1 MTDTTVVHLAGQAML
16 IIAELAGPALA
27 VTLVV
32 GLVVSLF
39 QAVTSIQESTLSFL
53 PKLVAVAL
61 VLLLTGQ
68 WMVGQLVGFVEQLY
82 ASIPGLVQ
90 K

>member
-1 MTDTTVVHLAGQAML
+1 MNDTTVVHIAGQAMV

-32 GLVVSLF
+32 GLAVSLL
-39 QAVTSIQESTLSFL
+39 QVVTSIQESTLSFL
-53 PKLVAVAL
+53 PKLVAVA
-61 VLLLTGQ
+61 VVVLLTGR
-68 WMVGQLVGFVEQLY
+68 WMIGQLVGFVEHLY

-90 K
+90 R

>member
-1 MTDTTVVHLAGQAML
+1 MNDTTVVHIAGQAMV

-32 GLVVSLF
+32 GLAVSLL

-68 WMVGQLVGFVEQLY
+68 WMVGQLVGFVEQLF